1 MVMVMALGPCHE
13 QELNRSLPLPF
24 SAQQVP
30 KEMMDGSCVI
40 FISSP
45 DVYFGLMWVN
55 IIYWFLDWPVK
66 ERKVS

>member
-1 MVMVMALGPCHE
+1 MVMALGPCHE
-13 QELNRSLPLPF
+13 QELSRSLPL
-24 SAQQVP
+24 V
-30 KEMMDGSCVI
+30 MMDISCVI

-45 DVYFGLMWVN
+45 YVYFGLMWVN